1 MTEKRKRN
9 LEKWEALISEWS
21 ASGLSVAK
29 YCRSTGIPAWKFRY
43 WRDKTKR
50 GSRKSRRRGAFLE
63 MAFSEDSASSG
74 KLVVELSS
82 GVLIR
87 LEAGFDP
94 GDLERVL
101 RILGGASC

>member
-9 LEKWEALISEWS
+9 LEKWEALISEWR

-29 YCRSTGIPAWKFRY
+29 YCRSTGIPVWKFRY

-50 GSRKSRRRGAFLE
+50 CGGKSRRRGAFLE
-63 MAFSEDSASSG
+63 MAFTEDSASTG

-87 LEAGFDP
+87 LEAGFDSA
-94 GDLERVL
+94 DLEKVL
-101 RILGGASC
+101 RTLGGASC